1 MEAQYKTRSGQL
13 IVKIEGRLFLDIIRG
28 ISEVD
33 EVLRND
39 KCGCC
44 ESTNVR
50 PNHRKSGNYDF
61 YEMLCQDCGAALGLG
76 VRQSDQ
82 KLFPRRKDEDGNFL
96 ANGGWKKWQGSRQDE
111 EDPEFDRATAPR
123 R

>member
-1 MEAQYKTRSGQL
+1 MEAQYKTRSGRLVVKVEGQL
-13 IVKIEGRLFLDIIRG
+13 FSAIIRG
-28 ISEVD
+28 ISEVE

-44 ESTNVR
+44 ESVNVR
-50 PNHRKSGNYDF
+50 PNYRRSGNYDF

-82 KLFPRRKDEDGNFL
+82 RLFPRRKDEDGNL
-96 ANGGWKKWQGSRQDE
+96 LPNGGWKKWQGSRQEE
-111 EDPEFDRATAPR
+111 EDPDFERSPAGR

>member
-28 ISEVD
+28 ISEV
-33 EVLRND
+33 EEILRND

-44 ESTNVR
+44 ESINVR
-50 PNHRKSGNYDF
+50 PSHRKSGNYDF
-61 YEMLCQDCGAALGLG
+61 YEMLCEDCGAALALG
-76 VRQSDQ
+76 VRQADQ

-96 ANGGWKKWQGSRQDE
+96 ANGGWKKWQGSRQEE
-111 EDPEFDRATAPR
+111 EDPEFAPAPR
-123 R
+123 RP